1 MTRKQALAELD
12 AFVHDPNRHQLEE
25 KLKRCP
31 ESRKASELL
40 GSAVLGRRG
49 YSRQFRR
56 EDSLRLAGLNW
67 PTADARP
74 SLPHGLLD
82 EGAVEP

>member
-1 MTRKQALAELD
+1 MTRKQAVAELE
-12 AFVHDPNRHQLEE
+12 AFAHDPNRQLLEE

-40 GSAVLGRRG
+40 GAAVLGRKG

-56 EDSLRLAGLNW
+56 EDSLPVPPGLVH
-67 PTADARP
+67 P
-74 SLPHGLLD
+74 G
-82 EGAVEP
+82 

>member
-1 MTRKQALAELD
+1 MTRKQAIAELE
-12 AFVHDPNRHQLEE
+12 AFAHDPNRHQLEE

-40 GSAVLGRRG
+40 GAAVLGRRG

-56 EDSLRLAGLNW
+56 EDSLPVPPGLVH
-67 PTADARP
+67 P
-74 SLPHGLLD
+74 G
-82 EGAVEP
+82 